1 MITITVTKQ
10 NQYSNK
16 MFKYDEDHSESIIGC
31 KLVSFNQSSN
41 AADIFKTDQLCK
53 DINLLYNNV
62 KELLVLMI
70 GSLPQKTNAV

>member
-31 KLVSFNQSSN
+31 DLASFNQSSN